1 MSTLRTRRILI
12 AVAFCVTFCGAAM
25 SALRP
30 FAVAPVAPTAEQNQ
44 ALALIQARSHCVDS
58 LAEAVETR
66 TELTTSQARKV
77 AGERCELMFMDDPIS
92 NLTDKSEKT

>member
-12 AVAFCVTFCGAAM
+12 AVAFCVTFCGVAM
-25 SALRP
+25 SAMGP

-44 ALALIQARSHCVDS
+44 TLALIQARSHCIDS

-66 TELTTSQARKV
+66 TELSASQARKV
-77 AGERCELMFMDDPIS
+77 AGERCDLMFMADPIS
-92 NLTDKSEKT
+92 ELTVSSKKT